1 MNVSLYQAAAALD
14 ANIQWQQ
21 MIAENVAAGSVPAFK
36 KNEISFHSVEAGL
49 LGSGSETIAMQ
60 RHPSI
65 LPAPTITTNFQRG
78 ALQGTGNTSSLALDG
93 PGYFAV
99 QLDDGSRY
107 YTRDGEFMVTLDGEI
122 RNKDGYELVSEAGQ
136 PIVVNPKNK
145 ENITVSA
152 QGIVSEGLEIK
163 GQLSL
168 FEFADESVLNRI
180 GSGYFLPP
188 PGVQPVEAEETTIA
202 QGQSEAS
209 NTSPATEMGTLM
221 LALRH
226 YEANQRVIQITD
238 ERMNKTIQEL
248 SATT

>member
-21 MIAENVAAGSVPAFK
+21 MIAENVASGSVPAFK
-36 KNEISFHSVEAGL
+36 KSEISFHSVEVGL
-49 LGSGSETIAMQ
+49 LGSGSEKIAAQ
-60 RHPSI
+60 RHASI
-65 LPAPTITTNFQRG
+65 LPAPTISTNFERG
-78 ALQGTGNTSSLALDG
+78 ALQGTGSPSSLALDG

-99 QLDDGSRY
+99 QLPDGSRY
-107 YTRDGEFMVTLDGEI
+107 YTRDGEFMVTPDGEI
-122 RNKDGYELVSEAGQ
+122 MNKDGYELVSESGQ
-136 PIVVNPKNK
+136 PIVVNPRNK
-145 ENITVSA
+145 ENISVSQ
-152 QGIVSEGLEIK
+152 QGIVSEGLQIK

-168 FEFADESVLNRI
+168 FEFADQSVLNRI
-180 GSGYFLPP
+180 GAGYFLPP
-188 PGVQPVEAEETTIA
+188 QDVQPVEAVETTIA
-202 QGQSEAS
+202 QGQLEAS
-209 NTSPATEMGTLM
+209 NTSSATEMSTLM